1 MKQLTSEYETGI
13 DVIQVLLQNVNPPK
27 EVQAAFEDVVKA
39 REDRDRLINLAE
51 AYQAAEI
58 PRSLGEAAKIT
69 EAALGFKE
77 GRIAK
82 AQGEADGFN
91 AILEGYVNSPDVT
104 KKRLY
109 LESMEQILP
118 GIKKFILDDS
128 SVLPFLPIDG
138 ATGGGVQ

>member
-1 MKQLTSEYETGI
+1 
-13 DVIQVLLQNVNPPK
+13 
-27 EVQAAFEDVVKA
+27 
-39 REDRDRLINLAE
+39 E
-51 AYQAAEI
+51 AYQASEI
-58 PRSLGEAAKIT
+58 PRSLGQAAQIT

-109 LESMEQILP
+109 LESMESILP

-138 ATGGGVQ
+138 ANSGGIQ